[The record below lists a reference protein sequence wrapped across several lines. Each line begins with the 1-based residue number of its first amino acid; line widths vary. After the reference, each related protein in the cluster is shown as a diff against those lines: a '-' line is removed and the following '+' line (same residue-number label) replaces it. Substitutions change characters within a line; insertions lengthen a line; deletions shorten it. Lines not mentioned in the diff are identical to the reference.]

1 MFNFDFKKLFEDK
14 FLLLIFACIIII
26 LFAGVFQIVTN
37 SKGSWSKYFMMSDN
51 ITTSKLPLKSQKKQT
66 DSKGEIE
73 CRNVLED
80 MFRRPFKKYRPD
92 FLNNP
97 VTGGSFNMELD
108 CYNPE
113 LKLAVEYSGKQ
124 HYEYVPYFHKN
135 KEAFLNQ
142 KYRDEL
148 KRRMCKDN
156 MITLI
161 EVPYTVKIQ
170 DIRGYLTNKLLK
182 NGYILT

>member
-1 MFNFDFKKLFEDK
+1 
-14 FLLLIFACIIII
+14 
-26 LFAGVFQIVTN
+26 
-37 SKGSWSKYFMMSDN
+37 
-51 ITTSKLPLKSQKKQT
+51 
-66 DSKGEIE
+66 
-73 CRNVLED
+73 
-80 MFRRPFKKYRPD
+80 
-92 FLNNP
+92 
-97 VTGGSFNMELD
+97 MELD

-182 NGYILT
+182 HGYILT

>member
-1 MFNFDFKKLFEDK
+1 MFNFNFKKLFEDK
-14 FLLLIFACIIII
+14 FLLLIFVCIIII
-26 LFAGVFQIVTN
+26 LFAGVFQIVTH
-37 SKGSWSKYFMMSDN
+37 SQGSWSKYFMMPEN
-51 ITTSKLPLKSQKKQT
+51 YKVPLKEQKKQS

-80 MFRRPFKKYRPD
+80 IFRRPFKKYRPD

-161 EVPYTVKIQ
+161 EVPYTVKIE
-170 DIRGYLTNKLLK
+170 DIRGYLKNKLFK